1 MKNLDYTAII
11 PFKIQS
17 LVSFIIEKLDID
29 FKNALEYLYSTELY
43 EVLTDEESKIWHLST
58 EKLFELLEYE
68 KENKELIFP
77 DFV

>member
-1 MKNLDYTAII
+1 MKNQDYTAII
-11 PFKIQS
+11 PFKIQM
-17 LVSFIIEKLDID
+17 LVSYIIEKLNLD

-43 EVLTDEESKIWHLST
+43 EVLTDEESKIWHLTT

>member
-17 LVSFIIEKLDID
+17 LVSFIIEKLNLD